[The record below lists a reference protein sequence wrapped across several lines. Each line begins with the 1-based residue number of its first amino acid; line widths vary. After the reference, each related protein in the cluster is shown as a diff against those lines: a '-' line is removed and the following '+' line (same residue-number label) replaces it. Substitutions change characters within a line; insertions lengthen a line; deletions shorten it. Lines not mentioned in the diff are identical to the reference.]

1 MEELFASKI
10 ITTENGTYLVNVSAT
25 PIDEDTIIE
34 AGDTDAPKNTDYK
47 KIIDSIGLIPK
58 QNRRKENIAKATAVA
73 AGLAAAY
80 GIDCGIHKLRNKK
93 KKELKEKYKEKNK
106 K

>member
-1 MEELFASKI
+1 MEELSASKI

-25 PIDEDTIIE
+25 PIDKDAVIE
-34 AGDTDAPKNTDYK
+34 AGNADTSKNTDYK
-47 KIIDSIGLIPK
+47 KIIDSISSIPK

-80 GIDCGIHKLRNKK
+80 GIDYGIHKLRNKK